1 VWIGQDQALKDL
13 YPHLYSF
20 TKKKT
25 KCSIQYFIE
34 QDDSILF
41 SLPLS
46 QQAANQM
53 EEIENYIQESNFDE
67 YHTMIFGV
75 TIGDLQ
81 SSVAAKHTISCKG
94 TLKHH
99 PSFHGFGPLATWENT
114 NLKFSSGCFLGT
126 G

>member
-1 VWIGQDQALKDL
+1 VDRSGS
-13 YPHLYSF
+13 SF
-20 TKKKT
+20 KRLIPTPILLHQKKP

-114 NLKFSSGCFLGT
+114 NLKFSSSCFLGT